1 MGQFVGQVRNAGIL
15 WFRFGTETYYS
26 PIPAWGAYL
35 FSSSPGRTGKYI
47 RNMSYATVAGLLK
60 K

>member
-1 MGQFVGQVRNAGIL
+1 MGQFVGQVRNAGIF

-35 FSSSPGRTGKYI
+35 PSSSPGSIGKYI
-47 RNMSYATVAGLLK
+47 QTMSYATVAGPTLR
-60 K
+60 